1 MIEASEMMLGLMAD
15 THDRLP
21 LIDRAVSEFN
31 ERGIELVLHA
41 GDFIAP
47 FVVPRFKP
55 LKAKLIGVYGNNDAE
70 LELLK
75 RKFAEMNSEI
85 RGRFGEINIEGLKIA
100 ILHGEEDEL
109 LKSLIDTGSYNVIVH
124 GHTHKAETYK
134 KGGTL
139 VINPGETC
147 GYLTGESTI
156 AVLDTKTLEVEKI
169 QL

>member
-1 MIEASEMMLGLMAD
+1 MLGVMAD

-47 FVVPRFKP
+47 FVVPRFRP

-100 ILHGEEDEL
+100 MLHGEEEEL

-134 KGGTL
+134 KAGTL
-139 VINPGETC
+139 VVNPGETC

-156 AVLDTKTLEVEKI
+156 AILDTKTLEVDKI

>member
-1 MIEASEMMLGLMAD
+1 MMLGVMAD

-100 ILHGEEDEL
+100 ILHGEDDEL

>member
-1 MIEASEMMLGLMAD
+1 MIEASEMMLGVMAD

-100 ILHGEEDEL
+100 ILHGEDDEL

>member
-1 MIEASEMMLGLMAD
+1 MMLGLMAD